1 MEFYAYNHYT
11 KFMAIT
17 KSIQSELTE
26 KPLRVALV
34 LDDFY
39 PSSSGVSRSIQS
51 QINELTK
58 MGQFVTLIA
67 PEKYFSAPNNAKYIT
82 LKSVQPPGALKHTA
96 VLSHSQKTAKHI
108 STKHHFDIIHSQTD
122 TGALTLAARIAN
134 IQNIPHIHT
143 FHTNMAG
150 SIDYYSSPKLIA
162 ATLAYRS
169 IALQL
174 HKIRRKKITP
184 VTSQHPLLKDLP
196 KLAKSYWKSQ
206 ALMANTVDAIVTPS
220 KYMLKYI
227 QAAAPNKE
235 FYKRSIPNGY
245 NDNLYNLI
253 NQTKGE
259 KNPEIIRFI
268 SIGRVSD
275 EKRVDVM
282 VDAFTK
288 ANIPNSELI
297 LIGDGNQISLI
308 EEKIISIPNIKLLG
322 QIHDLKKIAR
332 QLKRSDVFVLS
343 SYHFDNQPMVI
354 LEALAA
360 DLPILYCDD
369 QLDVGVDETNS
380 LITLPSAD
388 SICEGMRKLA
398 NDKKLREKLSHGSNK
413 KCPEL
418 SSRIM
423 AEKYLA
429 LYREIIKRK
438 TSE

>member
-1 MEFYAYNHYT
+1 
-11 KFMAIT
+11 
-17 KSIQSELTE
+17 
-26 KPLRVALV
+26 
-34 LDDFY
+34 
-39 PSSSGVSRSIQS
+39 
-51 QINELTK
+51 
-58 MGQFVTLIA
+58 
-67 PEKYFSAPNNAKYIT
+67 
-82 LKSVQPPGALKHTA
+82 
-96 VLSHSQKTAKHI
+96 
-108 STKHHFDIIHSQTD
+108 
-122 TGALTLAARIAN
+122 
-134 IQNIPHIHT
+134 
-143 FHTNMAG
+143 
-150 SIDYYSSPKLIA
+150 
-162 ATLAYRS
+162 
-169 IALQL
+169 
-174 HKIRRKKITP
+174 
-184 VTSQHPLLKDLP
+184 
-196 KLAKSYWKSQ
+196 
-206 ALMANTVDAIVTPS
+206 
-220 KYMLKYI
+220 
-227 QAAAPNKE
+227 
-235 FYKRSIPNGY
+235 
-245 NDNLYNLI
+245 
-253 NQTKGE
+253 
-259 KNPEIIRFI
+259 
-268 SIGRVSD
+268 
-275 EKRVDVM
+275 M
-282 VDAFTK
+282 VDAFIK

-308 EEKIISIPNIKLLG
+308 KEKIINIPNIKLLG